1 MRSLDDSL
9 EGPEYAIN
17 LLIAELSTDT
27 LPDPVQEVSIRIY
40 STRYQLLGAD
50 VWQKPNGRKAPRKI
64 RFQLASSSYW
74 LEDCCHLFLYC
85 NGLLRGYASFALF
98 SDYDKWENIALEEA
112 ADHPEALFFVGHL
125 CHQPWW
131 SRLAQGSIS
140 PTAIRNLIDSLLW
153 YTSAPSPKRHWVV
166 SGDEAQA
173 AAFATSILAASLTDS
188 HPKACCRFALND
200 LLSGRLSWSLL
211 RDNLDDKKTVV
222 VQVDRMGTSTCNEN
236 MLDLLSDWLKSAD
249 ALPFVFHGSE
259 KNIDLLLQYIPAL
272 ADLFDEHTT
281 FALSEMPDN
290 SIWNDD
296 EETELPLPE
305 EAGVCDLRQPCPETT
320 DTSCN
325 ATQKLERLIGLSQ
338 LKADMQDACLAARFA
353 RERRELGLDPHE
365 ENRHHML
372 FYGNP
377 GTGKTTVAR
386 LVGELYHQMGVL
398 SKGHTVETC
407 RTDLVGEY
415 IGHTENRMKE
425 VLEQARGGVLFIDE
439 AYTLVGRSKESNDF
453 GKEVIHA
460 LLPILSEPDP
470 DLIVILAGYE
480 EKMQTLLQSNPGLKD
495 RFPLK
500 FYFEDYTN
508 DELYAIACQTLQD
521 RGFVLT
527 PAAEQRLRAAIAR
540 ATAHRDAHFGNGR
553 WVHNLIE
560 QGIVKSMARRIMSIP
575 GHDRTDR
582 VLLSTVE
589 ATDIDEAE
597 ARLALRPDLRVPQ
610 PVRVGF
616 RA

>member
-27 LPDPVQEVSIRIY
+27 LPDPLQEVSIRIY

-50 VWQKPNGRKAPRKI
+50 VWQKPNGRKTPRKI
-64 RFQLASSSYW
+64 RFQLTSSTYW
-74 LEDCCHLFLYC
+74 IEDCCHLFLYC
-85 NGLLRGYASFALF
+85 NGHLRGYASFELF
-98 SDYDKWENIALEEA
+98 CDYDKWEKVKLEEA
-112 ADHPEALFFVGHL
+112 ADHPDECFFVEHL
-125 CHQPWW
+125 CHQSWWCRLEQGRFSPAVIHDLIEKLRLRTTNPTPWPH
-131 SRLAQGSIS
+131 LFV
-140 PTAIRNLIDSLLW
+140 T
-153 YTSAPSPKRHWVV
+153 
-166 SGDEAQA
+166 GDEEQA
-173 AAFATSILAASLTDS
+173 DIFASSILAACLSDCTPPD
-188 HPKACCRFALND
+188 CCRIALDD
-200 LLSGRLSWSLL
+200 LLSGNINWWVTKEYLA
-211 RDNLDDKKTVV
+211 DKKVLI
-222 VQVDRMGTSTCNEN
+222 VQVDPIHPNKQGENILTFLTDWFKSPGIPTCI
-236 MLDLLSDWLKSAD
+236 
-249 ALPFVFHGSE
+249 FHGSPE
-259 KNIDLLLQYIPAL
+259 SFDLLRLHAHDMAELIEPNTTF
-272 ADLFDEHTT
+272 DLSVKVVLTCDSFDE
-281 FALSEMPDN
+281 PN
-290 SIWNDD
+290 I
-296 EETELPLPE
+296 PLEKANILDFRISKEDKEPVRMSQ
-305 EAGVCDLRQPCPETT
+305 A
-320 DTSCN
+320 S
-325 ATQKLERLIGLSQ
+325 QKLEHLIGLSQ
-338 LKADMQDACLAARFA
+338 LKTDMQDACLAARFA
-353 RERRELGLDPHE
+353 QERRELGLDPHE

-386 LVGELYHQMGVL
+386 LVGELYHQMGLL

-439 AYTLVGRSKESNDF
+439 AYTLMGRSKESNDF

-508 DELYAIACQTLQD
+508 DELYAIACQTLQE

-527 PAAEQRLRAAIAR
+527 PAAEQRLRTAIAR

-560 QGIVKSMARRIMSIP
+560 QGIVKSMARRIMSMP

-597 ARLALRPDLRVPQ
+597 ARLALRSDLRVPQ
-610 PVRVGF
+610 PIRVGF